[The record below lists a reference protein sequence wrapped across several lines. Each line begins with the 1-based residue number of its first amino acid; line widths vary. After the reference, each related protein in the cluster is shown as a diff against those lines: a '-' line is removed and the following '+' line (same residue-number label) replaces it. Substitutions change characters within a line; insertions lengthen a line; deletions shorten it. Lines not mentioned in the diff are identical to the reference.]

1 MIFAPTVLTETEERL
16 RLEVREFLAAEL
28 PPDFRPGLGLGG
40 GHDPEFSRR
49 LAARGWVGM
58 AIPREYGGQGATPV
72 ERFVVVEELL
82 AAGAPI
88 VAHWVAERQ
97 TAPTLLAFGT
107 EEQRRWFLPRIA
119 AGECWF
125 SLGMSEPDAGSDLA
139 SVRTAATKVDGGWVL
154 NGTKIWTSAAHL
166 NHFFVVLCR
175 TSPSDNRHGGLS
187 QLIVDLHAPGLKVSP
202 IHYLDGGH
210 HFNEVVFTDVFV
222 SDDRVL
228 GDVGSGWR
236 QVTSELAYERSGPD
250 RYLSAFGLLA
260 AFVRE
265 ERQRNEHQHREFGAT
280 FDDTARAAVGR
291 ASAKLWTIRQLSLA
305 VARSLEQG
313 AAPAVEAALVKDI
326 GTLYEQEVVE
336 VLRHVAGQEIDP
348 GAPGLFERLLAEAVQ
363 TAPSFTLRGGTTEVL
378 RSIAAKGLTGAGR

>member
-1 MIFAPTVLTETEERL
+1 MIFAPTELTPAEERL
-16 RLEVREFLAAEL
+16 RRDVREFLAAEL

-40 GHDPEFSRR
+40 RHDPEFSRK

-58 AIPREYGGQGATPV
+58 AIPTRYGGGGATPV

-88 VAHWVAERQ
+88 LAHWVAERQ

-107 EEQRRWFLPRIA
+107 QEQREWFLPRIA

-139 SVRTAATKVDGGWVL
+139 SVRTAATKVDGGWLV

-175 TSPSDNRHGGLS
+175 TSPAEDRHHGLS
-187 QLIVDLHAPGLKVSP
+187 QLIVDLRAPGLKVSP

-210 HFNEVVFTDVFV
+210 HFNEVVFDDVFV
-222 SDDRVL
+222 PDDRVL
-228 GDVGSGWR
+228 GEVGAGWH

-250 RYLSAFGLLA
+250 RYLSVFGLLK
-260 AFVRE
+260 AFVT
-265 ERQRNEHQHREFGAT
+265 EFGES
-280 FDDTARAAVGR
+280 FDDAQRAAVGR

-305 VARSLEQG
+305 VARSLERG

-348 GAPGLFERLLAEAVQ
+348 GGARMFERLLAEAVQ
-363 TAPSFTLRGGTTEVL
+363 TAPAFTLRGGTTEVL
-378 RSIAAKGLTGAGR
+378 RSIAAKGLTGARR

>member
-1 MIFAPTVLTETEERL
+1 M
-16 RLEVREFLAAEL
+16 
-28 PPDFRPGLGLGG
+28 
-40 GHDPEFSRR
+40 
-49 LAARGWVGM
+49 
-58 AIPREYGGQGATPV
+58 
-72 ERFVVVEELL
+72 EELL

-175 TSPSDNRHGGLS
+175 TSPSDDRHGGLS

-210 HFNEVVFTDVFV
+210 HFNEVVFHR
-222 SDDRVL
+222 RVRARRPGAGRRRLRLAPGDL
-228 GDVGSGWR
+228 GAGLRALRPGPLPVRVRAARRLRPRG
-236 QVTSELAYERSGPD
+236 APAERA
-250 RYLSAFGLLA
+250 SAP
-260 AFVRE
+260 
-265 ERQRNEHQHREFGAT
+265 EFGVT

-305 VARSLEQG
+305 VARSLERG

-348 GAPGLFERLLAEAVQ
+348 GGPGLFERLLAEAVQ

>member
-1 MIFAPTVLTETEERL
+1 MIFAPTELTPAEERL
-16 RLEVREFLAAEL
+16 RHEVREFLAAEL

-40 GHDPEFSRR
+40 RHDPEFSRR

-58 AIPREYGGQGATPV
+58 AIPTRYGGGGATPV

-88 VAHWVAERQ
+88 LAHWVAERQ

-107 EEQRRWFLPRIA
+107 QEQREWFLPRIA

-139 SVRTAATKVDGGWVL
+139 SVRTAATKVDGGWLV

-175 TSPSDNRHGGLS
+175 TSPAEDRHQGLS

-210 HFNEVVFTDVFV
+210 HFNEVVFDDVFV
-222 SDDRVL
+222 PDDRVL
-228 GDVGSGWR
+228 GEVGAGWH

-250 RYLSAFGLLA
+250 RYLSVFGLLK
-260 AFVRE
+260 AFVA
-265 ERQRNEHQHREFGAT
+265 EFGDS
-280 FDDTARAAVGR
+280 FDDVRRAAVGR

-305 VARSLEQG
+305 VARSLERG

-348 GAPGLFERLLAEAVQ
+348 GGAGMFERLLAEAVQ
-363 TAPSFTLRGGTTEVL
+363 TAPAFTLRGGTTEVL
-378 RSIAAKGLTGAGR
+378 RSIAAKGLTGARR